1 MHTSTTSTASLA
13 PWTAEQLQQAT
24 QGKWYFPKAAV
35 LPYAEE
41 KWQDIQIK
49 RILTDSRHAEMGD
62 AFLALKGERF
72 DAHHFISQVAE
83 KGCQI
88 AIVER
93 PIDAN
98 IAQLIVQ
105 DTRLALGQLGAY
117 RRQQNP
123 QLQVIALTGSSGKT
137 TTKEMLGSILSRLAP
152 TLITRGN
159 LNNDL
164 GVPMMLLELNPEHR
178 YAVMEL
184 GANHKGEIDYTSHLV
199 QPHVAGILNIGTA
212 HLGEFGGRDAI
223 CCAKSEIYKHI
234 LPQGTAIIPAQDE
247 FVTTIRQNASDYPI
261 LSFGTGGDV
270 FATEIQLHP
279 QSAQFNLHTPQGIK
293 PVNLPFAGTHNVQN
307 ATAAAAFALAI
318 GVELD
323 DIVQGLEQAQGAKG
337 RLNFIHHQPYLFI
350 DDTYNANP
358 TSMRAA
364 AQVLLQ
370 QQGIK
375 VMVMG
380 DIGELGESSWQEHHD
395 LGQDLVALPLDHVVA
410 VGEFA
415 TAVQQG
421 AANSNKLQAFAT
433 QVDALAYLI
442 NLVHSYGLDQS
453 AQSISFLFKGSR
465 YTHMETLMADLMEK
479 I

>member
-1 MHTSTTSTASLA
+1 MHTSTTSTVPLE

-24 QGKWYFPKAAV
+24 HGEWHNAKIPQGEV
-35 LPYAEE
+35 
-41 KWQDIQIK
+41 K
-49 RILTDSRHAEMGD
+49 RILTDSRHAEAGD
-62 AFLALKGERF
+62 VFLALKGERF
-72 DAHHFISQVAE
+72 DAHNFVDQVVAQ
-83 KGCQI
+83 GCQI

-93 PIDAN
+93 PVDAE
-98 IAQLIVQ
+98 IAQLIVK
-105 DTRLALGQLGAY
+105 DTRLALGHLGAY
-117 RRQQNP
+117 RRQQNQ
-123 QLQVIALTGSSGKT
+123 QLKVIALTGSSGKT

-164 GVPMMLLELNPEHR
+164 GVPMMLLELRQDHQF
-178 YAVMEL
+178 AVMEL
-184 GANHKGEIDYTSHLV
+184 GASHQGEIDYTSNLV

-212 HLGEFGGRDAI
+212 HLGEFGGREGI
-223 CCAKSEIYKHI
+223 CRAKSEIYAHI
-234 LPQGTAIIPAQDE
+234 LDHGTAIVPAYDD
-247 FVTTIRQNASDYPI
+247 FSATIHLNAQGHQI
-261 LSFGTGGDV
+261 LSFGEGGDV
-270 FATEIQLHP
+270 FATDIQLHP
-279 QSAQFNLHTPQGIK
+279 QSAQFNLHTPQGVRA
-293 PVNLPFAGTHNVQN
+293 VNLPFAGMHNVQN
-307 ATAAAAFALAI
+307 AAAAAAFSLAI

-323 DIVQGLEQAQGAKG
+323 QIVEGLEQAQGAKG
-337 RLNFIHHQPYLFI
+337 RLNFIQHQNHLFI

-370 QQGIK
+370 QQGLK

-395 LGQDLVALPLDHVVA
+395 LGRDLVDQPLDHLVV

-415 TAVQQG
+415 TAAQQG
-421 AANSNKLQAFAT
+421 ATDSAKLHAFAS
-433 QVDALAYLI
+433 QADALPFLI
-442 NLVHSYGLDQS
+442 NLVQTHQPQS
-453 AQSISFLFKGSR
+453 MSFLFKGSR

>member
-1 MHTSTTSTASLA
+1 MHTSTTSTVPLQ

-24 QGKWYFPKAAV
+24 QGEWFQQK
-35 LPYAEE
+35 LPQGE
-41 KWQDIQIK
+41 IK
-49 RILTDSRHAEMGD
+49 RILTDSRHAEAGD

-72 DAHHFISQVAE
+72 DAHNFVAQVAAQ
-83 KGCQI
+83 GCQI
-88 AIVER
+88 AIVDH
-93 PIDAN
+93 PVDAD
-98 IAQLIVQ
+98 IAQLVVK
-105 DTRLALGQLGAY
+105 DTRLALGHLGAY
-117 RRQQNP
+117 RRQHNP
-123 QLQVIALTGSSGKT
+123 QLKVIALTGSSGKT

-164 GVPMMLLELNPEHR
+164 GVPMMLLELRPEHQ

-184 GANHKGEIDYTSHLV
+184 GASHQGEIDYTSNLV

-212 HLGEFGGRDAI
+212 HLGEFGGREGI
-223 CCAKSEIYKHI
+223 CRAKSEIYAHI
-234 LPQGTAIIPAQDE
+234 LPQGTAIVPAQDD
-247 FVTTIRQNASDYPI
+247 FAAKIRENAQAHPI
-261 LSFGTGGDV
+261 LSFGEGGDI
-270 FATEIQLHP
+270 FATDIQLYP
-279 QSAQFNLHTPQGIK
+279 QSAQFNLHTPQGNRS
-293 PVNLPFAGTHNVQN
+293 VNLPFAGAHNVQN
-307 ATAAAAFALAI
+307 AAAATAFALAI
-318 GVELD
+318 GIALD

-337 RLNFIHHQPYLFI
+337 RLNFIQQQNHLFI

-370 QQGIK
+370 QQGLK

-395 LGQDLVALPLDHVVA
+395 LGHDLASLPLEHLVV

-415 TAVQQG
+415 EAAQQG
-421 AANSNKLQAFAT
+421 SSHSEKLHAFAT
-433 QVDALAYLI
+433 QAEALPFLI
-442 NLVHSYGLDQS
+442 NLVQTHQPQS
-453 AQSISFLFKGSR
+453 MSFLFKGSR

>member
-1 MHTSTTSTASLA
+1 MHTSTTSTVPLQ

-24 QGKWYFPKAAV
+24 QGEWFQQNIPQG
-35 LPYAEE
+35 E
-41 KWQDIQIK
+41 IK
-49 RILTDSRHAEMGD
+49 RILTDSRHAEAGD
-62 AFLALKGERF
+62 TFLALKGERF
-72 DAHHFISQVAE
+72 DAHNFVAQVAAQ
-83 KGCQI
+83 GCQI
-88 AIVER
+88 AIVDH
-93 PIDAN
+93 PVDVD
-98 IAQLIVQ
+98 IAQLIVK

-117 RRQQNP
+117 RRQHNP
-123 QLQVIALTGSSGKT
+123 QLKVIALTGSSGKT

-164 GVPMMLLELNPEHR
+164 GVPMMLLELRPEHQ

-184 GANHKGEIDYTSHLV
+184 GASHQGEIDYTSNLV

-212 HLGEFGGRDAI
+212 HLGEFGGREGI
-223 CCAKSEIYKHI
+223 CRAKSEIYAHI
-234 LPQGTAIIPAQDE
+234 LPQGTAIVPAQDDFSE
-247 FVTTIRQNASDYPI
+247 TIRENAQTHSM
-261 LSFGTGGDV
+261 LSFGEGGDI
-270 FATEIQLHP
+270 FATDIQLHP
-279 QSAQFNLHTPQGIK
+279 QSAQFNLHTPQGIRA
-293 PVNLPFAGTHNVQN
+293 VNLPFAGAHNVQN
-307 ATAAAAFALAI
+307 AAAATAFALAI
-318 GVELD
+318 GIALD

-337 RLNFIHHQPYLFI
+337 RLNFIQHQHHLFI

-370 QQGIK
+370 QQGLK

-380 DIGELGESSWQEHHD
+380 DIGELGDSSWQEHHD
-395 LGQDLVALPLDHVVA
+395 LGRDLVSLPLEHLVV

-415 TAVQQG
+415 EAAQQG
-421 AANSNKLQAFAT
+421 SSHSEKLHAFAT
-433 QVDALAYLI
+433 QAEALPFLI
-442 NLVHSYGLDQS
+442 NLVQTHQPQS
-453 AQSISFLFKGSR
+453 MSFLFKGSR